1 MPVINLHGTPTY
13 QGEVLLL
20 GWSENNRD
28 GMTVRLALDA
38 SDEGAVHPFRHLG
51 TGKHGQRFMAVLV
64 PVSDEPS
71 PVPAQPEQP
80 NGIEPQRTP
89 LYEMTEREKR
99 RWDDMTYAQQ
109 AGIACGEPE
118 FWRFLTEEKCAPDI
132 SVENADEAAQS
143 VRAWCYVGSRAEL
156 DREEAAAEHWRTLYG
171 EYKRWRSDQV
181 GQEQAEAQA
190 EAYRR

>member
-1 MPVINLHGTPTY
+1 MTANAAIAGTYSDLKFIKSRKVAQVIVEIPIEQAGQFTAMFGTPNPAE
-13 QGEVLLL
+13 EVWVGIARLLHA
-20 GWSENNRD
+20 D
-28 GMTVRLALDA
+28 
-38 SDEGAVHPFRHLG
+38 
-51 TGKHGQRFMAVLV
+51 
-64 PVSDEPS
+64 PS
-71 PVPAQPEQP
+71 PVATQSEEQRGKP
-80 NGIEPQRTP
+80 DGR
-89 LYEMTEREKR
+89 K
-99 RWDDMTYAQQ
+99 WDDMTYAQQ